1 MTIETAPTSHH
12 PAQEMTGWRSP
23 LMMLMIMQA
32 GMQFCFAA
40 WWVLIKNFAVDEVG
54 FTGFEIGIQETIRE
68 IPGFLSFLAV
78 YLLLFMT
85 ERLLAI
91 ASLFIMGAG
100 VAITGIYDS
109 LLGLM
114 ITTFIMSVGFHY
126 YETCNQSLSLQWLP
140 KASAPYLMG
149 RIVAAGAFAQL
160 IAYGLIYAFWQSLEL
175 SFTTVFL
182 IAGTVSMLV
191 AIIVFLWFPKYNLGA
206 PQRRKLILRR
216 RYWLYYALTFMGGAR
231 RQIFIVFASLMMVQ
245 KFGYD
250 VHHVAS
256 LFLIN
261 GAVNMLLAPKI
272 GKLIG
277 RIGERNALVLEY
289 IGLIGVFVSYA
300 FVSNANV
307 AAALYV
313 VDNAFFAMAIAM
325 KTYFQKIADPG
336 DIAPTAGVA
345 FTINHIAAVGMPIMF
360 GTLWLYSPASVF
372 LSGAAMAL
380 VSLILALLVP
390 RDPHE
395 GNEVANPFDPSAV
408 QDRGIVAGTGGRP
421 VPVG

>member
-1 MTIETAPTSHH
+1 MTIETAPM
-12 PAQEMTGWRSP
+12 PAHSAGAMTGWRSP

-85 ERLLAI
+85 ERVLAL
-91 ASLFIMGAG
+91 ASLFLMGAG
-100 VAITGIYDS
+100 VAVTGMFDS
-109 LLGLM
+109 MFGLLA
-114 ITTFIMSVGFHY
+114 TTFIMSVGFHY

-140 KASAPYLMG
+140 KASAPYQMG

-160 IAYGLIYAFWQSLEL
+160 IAYGLIFAFWQSLDL

-182 IAGTVSMLV
+182 IAGTISMLV
-191 AIIVFLWFPKYNLGA
+191 AIIAFLWFPKYNLGV
-206 PQRRKLILRR
+206 PQRRQLILRR

-245 KFGYD
+245 KFDYH
-250 VHHVAS
+250 VHEVAS

-261 GAVNMLLAPKI
+261 GAVNMVLAPQI
-272 GKLIG
+272 GKLIS
-277 RIGERNALVLEY
+277 RIGERNTLVLEY

-300 FVSNANV
+300 FVTDANI

-313 VDNAFFAMAIAM
+313 VDNIFFAMAISM

-360 GTLWLYSPASVF
+360 GTLWLYSPAAVF
-372 LSGAAMAL
+372 LSGAGMAFI
-380 VSLILALLVP
+380 SLILALLVP
-390 RDPHE
+390 RDPYE
-395 GNEVANPFDPSAV
+395 GNEVANPFHPNETPSM
-408 QDRGIVAGTGGRP
+408 GMGGRH
-421 VPVG
+421 VAVG